1 MIPSLLMAL
10 QLAGA
15 AATDPTPEAL
25 SDSLRLDIQ
34 IPRLMEEVTVDG
46 VLDEA
51 VWGQA
56 ALLQGFYQYSPQD
69 GIPAEESTR
78 VRVWYAPDAIYF
90 GVQAFA
96 EPGSVRATLAE
107 RDRIDNDDQILIL
120 LDTFGD
126 GRRATVFGVNPLG
139 VQMDGIRLE
148 GEAGRGG
155 FFQAEAE
162 VHPLDRNPDF
172 TYESRGRQTEV
183 GYEVE
188 VRIPF
193 KSLRYSSG
201 NEQVWGL
208 NIVRVVQASGRSHTW
223 SRARRGQA
231 SFLGQAGTLH
241 GLSELDR
248 GVVLELQ
255 PELTGR
261 VDGTPGVGDDWNYR
275 GDGLRLG
282 GNVTWGVSQNL
293 TLSGSVRPDFSQV
306 EADAGRLSYDPRR
319 AISFPEKRPFFL
331 EGSERFRVPNQLIY
345 TRRIVQPDAAVKL
358 NGELSGF
365 QVGILS
371 ALDDPSIQSDGGR
384 PLFNILRVQRDLGT
398 SSTAGVLYTD
408 RTVSGESNRV
418 VGADARVVRGAYTLN
433 VQGAG
438 SFHRQDGVT
447 SRGQLWDLG
456 FERAGR
462 TFGFTSRASGTTDN
476 FITRTGFLSRT
487 GTASVRVS
495 PRWTRFGGAESRL
508 ESWAT
513 SLVFSGSWLHEAMWK
528 GDTPEDIKF
537 HWNNT
542 FTFRGGWSVTGSLLL
557 ERFYYPPYLYT
568 DYAVESHFGAV
579 PDTVPFVG
587 TPSIGNL
594 DLVLNVATPQWN
606 RLGGTFFIVGG
617 RDENFDE
624 WAPAYIVIGEAGLD
638 WRPTDQVRVS
648 PTYARQQYIRPGDGS
663 TVRSRDLPRVKVE
676 YQLTRAIFV
685 RAVGQYDAI
694 WRDALRDDTRTGDPI
709 LLRNP
714 VSGVFER
721 TTEVSRNDLQLDLL
735 FAWQPTPGTVLFVG
749 YANALSDPTSFGFR
763 DAARVADGFFAKLSY
778 RFQN

>member
-1 MIPSLLMAL
+1 MAL

-15 AATDPTPEAL
+15 TPPAPTLGEPA
-25 SDSLRLDIQ
+25 DSVRLNVE
-34 IPRLMEEVTVDG
+34 IPRRAAEVTLDG

-51 VWGQA
+51 VWGEA
-56 ALLQGFYQYSPQD
+56 ALLQDFYQYSPQD
-69 GIPAEESTR
+69 GIPAADSTR
-78 VRVWYAPDAIYF
+78 VMVWYAPDAIYF
-90 GVQAFA
+90 GVQAFGDPA
-96 EPGSVRATLAE
+96 SVRATLAE

-148 GEAGRGG
+148 GETGRAG
-155 FFQAEAE
+155 FFRAEAE

-172 TYESRGRQTEV
+172 TYETRGRLTEF

-201 NEQVWGL
+201 EQQVWGL
-208 NIVRVVQASGRSHTW
+208 NIIRVVQATGRTHTW

-231 SFLGQAGTLH
+231 SFLGQSGTLT
-241 GLSELDR
+241 GLRELDR

-255 PELTGR
+255 PEITGR
-261 VDGTPGVGDDWNYR
+261 VEGSAGTDGDWGY
-275 GDGLRLG
+275 GGESPQVG
-282 GNVTWGVSQNL
+282 GNVTWGISQNL
-293 TLSGSVRPDFSQV
+293 TLNGSVRPDFSQV
-306 EADAGRLSYDPRR
+306 EADAGRLSFDPRQ

-331 EGSERFRVPNQLIY
+331 EGSERFRVPNQLIH

-358 NGELSGF
+358 NGQLAGF
-365 QVGILS
+365 EVGVLS
-371 ALDDPSIQSDGGR
+371 ALDDPSIQADGGR
-384 PLFNILRVQRDLGT
+384 PWFNILRLQRDVGA
-398 SSTAGVLYTD
+398 SSTAGLLYTD
-408 RTVSGESNRV
+408 RRGSQESNRV
-418 VGADARVVRGAYTLN
+418 VGADARMVHGAYTLN
-433 VQGAG
+433 AQAAG
-438 SFHRQDGVT
+438 SFNSHGGVT
-447 SRGQLWDLG
+447 ERGQLWDLG
-456 FERAGR
+456 LDRAGR
-462 TFGFTSRASGTTDN
+462 TFGFTTRIRGTTDD
-476 FITRTGFLSRT
+476 FLTRAGFLSRT
-487 GTASVRVS
+487 GTASIRMS
-495 PRWTRFGGAESRL
+495 PRWTRFGGTESRL

-557 ERFYYPPYLYT
+557 ERFYFPPYLYA
-568 DYAVESHFGAV
+568 DYAVERQTGAI

-606 RLGGTFFIVGG
+606 RLGATFFVVGG

-624 WAPAYIVIGEAGLD
+624 WAPAYIVIGEAGVD
-638 WRPTDQVRVS
+638 WRPSDQLRVS
-648 PTYARQQYIRPGDGS
+648 PTYARQQYIRPDDGS
-663 TVRSRDLPRVKVE
+663 TVRQRDLPRLKLE
-676 YQLTRAIFV
+676 YQLTRAIFL
-685 RAVGQYDAI
+685 RAVAQYDAV
-694 WRDALRDDTRTGDPI
+694 WRDALRDDTRTGDP
-709 LLRNP
+709 LLIRNP
-714 VSGVFER
+714 VSGVYQR
-721 TTEVSRNDLQLDLL
+721 TTEVSRNHLQMDLL
-735 FAWQPTPGTVLFVG
+735 FSWQPTPGTVLFVG
-749 YANALSDPTSFGFR
+749 YGNALSDPTAFGFR
-763 DAARVADGFFAKLSY
+763 EAARVEDGFFAKLSY